1 MKPYLSASRKGT
13 RRVRPS
19 GPSGLDLRLKSAAL
33 TSVVFGLGW
42 LASPPVRAAPPESTE
57 QQVTHA
63 VVEGR
68 VLEAGGSRAPV
79 SGAVILLVDAGEDA
93 RPGKPARTLL
103 DPDAIA
109 WSLQTETDSEG
120 RFAIPNVPIGN
131 VRIIVVAGGYERLE
145 QWAAAPSEA
154 PISVYLRSER
164 GGAYR
169 TEVVTA
175 RETVATPDHV
185 IDAQAARHHAGGAD
199 DPLIATLNLPGVA
212 RSPGGLGLMS
222 LRGGNPT
229 ETGYYLDGH
238 PVPRAFHVVPIAS
251 VVSPPMV
258 DRVELSPGN
267 YGPAFGSFSG
277 GLVQVMSRQGR
288 RDGVHGQAHLDLFDL
303 GATMEA
309 PVGPGSV
316 HVGWRRSHID
326 GVLRAAETV
335 TGPTGIL
342 LPTYWDYLGRFD
354 IPVRAGHRLTL
365 RALGAGDSL
374 RDRGPDP
381 VPGERPNLFAFS
393 ASFHRFDLD
402 YRVADGDWRV
412 LLSPSLRLD
421 SSRIEQEALIRRDAN
436 VFSGRVEVE
445 NDVREWLTVQ
455 VGSDLVYERWRR
467 RERVPEQFGGDFLD
481 SDQLEVDRQLKGEQL
496 RLGLWLAPALRVRNW
511 SIVPSLR
518 MNLFSYASRQFLGFD
533 PRLEVRGQVHRKAE
547 LFAKLGLYS
556 TPVVLTNGGAG
567 ANLITNNG
575 TLFGGVADVP
585 NYLIAYF
592 DPGIEGEIRNG
603 SAGVARTVQASTG
616 VEAQLPWELTVRGT
630 VFWREVLPTTVPYIT
645 DGGGL
650 DFTTSRRRSMG
661 VEVLLRR
668 ALGSRVDG
676 WVGYTLMSAAVQRG
690 GLPWEQGR
698 LPWLPAQFDQR
709 HNFVLLA
716 SVALPRGFRFG
727 ARFRV
732 VSGNPLETVLG
743 AEMINSPYGTYYRPI
758 RGERGTTYQP
768 VFHQLDLRIDKRWPL
783 RRVAVTAYL
792 DVQNVYDRRYPEVL
806 VYSRDWAQQ
815 SSLIGLPIYPSF
827 GVQVDY

>member
-1 MKPYLSASRKGT
+1 MLI
-13 RRVRPS
+13 
-19 GPSGLDLRLKSAAL
+19 
-33 TSVVFGLGW
+33 GLGW
-42 LASPPVRAAPPESTE
+42 APPAHAAPPDSSE
-57 QQVTHA
+57 QQVAHA
-63 VVEGR
+63 LVEGR

-79 SGAVILLVDAGEDA
+79 SGAVILLVDAGDEA
-93 RPGKPARTLL
+93 RPGKPARTPL

-109 WSLQTETDSEG
+109 WSLQTETDSDG
-120 RFAIPNVPIGN
+120 RFAIADVPIGN
-131 VRIIVVAGGYERLE
+131 VRVVVVAGGYERLE
-145 QWAAAPSEA
+145 QWAVAPSET
-154 PISVYLRSER
+154 PIHVYLRSER

-169 TEVVTA
+169 TEVVTE
-175 RETVATPDHV
+175 RETLVTPDHV
-185 IDAQAARHHAGGAD
+185 VDAQAARHHAGGAD

-229 ETGYYLDGH
+229 ETGYYIDGH

-267 YGPAFGSFSG
+267 YGPGYGSFSG
-277 GLVQVMSRQGR
+277 GLIQVMSREGR
-288 RDGVHGQAHLDLFDL
+288 RDGIHGQAHVDLFDL

-316 HVGWRRSHID
+316 HVGVRRSHLD
-326 GVLRAAETV
+326 AVLRAAETV

-354 IPVRAGHRLTL
+354 IPVRDGHRLTL
-365 RALGAGDSL
+365 RALGAGDRL
-374 RDRGPDP
+374 RDRGPNP
-381 VPGERPNLFAFS
+381 VPGERPNLFDFS
-393 ASFHRFDLD
+393 SSFHRFDLD
-402 YRVADGDWRV
+402 YRVSDGGWRV

-421 SSRIEQEALIRRDAN
+421 SSRLEQDALVRRDAN

-445 NDVREWLTVQ
+445 NDVRKWLTVQ
-455 VGSDLVYERWRR
+455 IGSDLVYERWRR
-467 RERVPEQFGGDFLD
+467 RERLPEQFGGDFLD
-481 SDQLEVDRQLKGEQL
+481 PDQLQVDSKLQGEQL
-496 RLGLWLAPALRVRNW
+496 RLGLWFAPALRVRGW

-518 MNLFSYASRQFLGFD
+518 MNLFSYASRQLLRFD
-533 PRLEVRGQVHRKAE
+533 PRLEVRGQVHAKAE

-556 TPVVLTNGGAG
+556 TPVVLTRGGMDAS

-585 NYLIAYF
+585 DYLIAYF
-592 DPGIEGEIRNG
+592 DPGIEGEIRDG
-603 SAGVARTVQASTG
+603 VAGAARTVQASTG
-616 VEAQLPWELTVRGT
+616 VEAQLPWELTLRST
-630 VFWREVLPTTVPYIT
+630 VFWREVLPTTVPSVFE
-645 DGGGL
+645 GGPTEI
-650 DFTTSRRRSMG
+650 TTSRRRSMG

-676 WVGYTLMSAAVQRG
+676 WIGYTLMSAIVQRDG
-690 GLPWEQGR
+690 QPWI
-698 LPWLPAQFDQR
+698 PAQFDQR

-743 AEMINSPYGTYYRPI
+743 AELVNSPYGWYYRPI
-758 RGERGTTYQP
+758 RGARGTTYQP
-768 VFHQLDLRIDKRWPL
+768 VFHQLDLRIDKRWAL
-783 RRVAVTAYL
+783 RRVGVTAYL
-792 DVQNVYDRRYPEVL
+792 DVQNVYDRRYPEVM
-806 VYSRDWAQQ
+806 VYTRDWSQQ
-815 SSLIGLPIYPSF
+815 SSLIGLPIYPSI

>member
-1 MKPYLSASRKGT
+1 MKPTA
-13 RRVRPS
+13 
-19 GPSGLDLRLKSAAL
+19 
-33 TSVVFGLGW
+33 
-42 LASPPVRAAPPESTE
+42 LASMLLGFSCLAAPIVHAAPPESPE
-57 QQVTHA
+57 QQIA
-63 VVEGR
+63 RSSVEGR

-79 SGAVILLVDAGEDA
+79 SGAVILLVDAGDEA
-93 RPGKPARTLL
+93 RPGKPARTPLN
-103 DPDAIA
+103 PDAVT
-109 WSLQTETDSEG
+109 WSLQTETDSDG
-120 RFAIPNVPIGN
+120 RFSIPDVPSGN
-131 VRIIVVAGGYERLE
+131 VRIVVVAGGYQRLE
-145 QWAAAPSEA
+145 QWAIAPSEA
-154 PISVYLRSER
+154 PISLYVQSEQ

-169 TEVVTA
+169 TEVVTE
-175 RETVATPDHV
+175 RETIVTPDHSV
-185 IDAQAARHHAGGAD
+185 DAQAARHHAGGAD
-199 DPLIATLNLPGVA
+199 DPLIATLNMPGVA

-238 PVPRAFHVVPIAS
+238 PIPRAFHVVPIAS

-258 DRVELSPGN
+258 DRVDLSPGN
-267 YGPAFGSFSG
+267 YGPGYGGFSG
-277 GLVQVMSRQGR
+277 GLIHVLSREGR
-288 RDGVHGQAHLDLFDL
+288 RDGIHGQAHVDLFDL

-316 HVGWRRSHID
+316 HFGWRRSHLD
-326 GVLRAAETV
+326 AVLRAAETV

-354 IPVRAGHRLTL
+354 MPVRAGHRLTL

-374 RDRGPDP
+374 RGRGPDP
-381 VPGERPNLFAFS
+381 VPGQSPNLFVFS
-393 ASFHRFDLD
+393 SSFHRFDLD
-402 YRVADGDWRV
+402 YRVSENDWRV

-421 SSRIEQEALIRRDAN
+421 SSRLEQEFLVRRDAN

-445 NDVREWLTVQ
+445 NDVRDWLTVQ

-467 RERVPEQFGGDFLD
+467 RERVVEQFGGDIRD
-481 SDQLEVDRQLKGEQL
+481 PDQLQSDMELKGEQL
-496 RLGLWLAPALRVRNW
+496 RLGLWLAPALRVRKW

-518 MNLFSYASRQFLGFD
+518 MNLFSYAGRQLLRFD
-533 PRLEVRGQVHRKAE
+533 PRLEVRGLVHPKVE

-556 TPVVLTNGGAG
+556 TPVVVTGGGTG

-585 NYLIAYF
+585 DYLIAYF

-616 VEAQLPWELTVRGT
+616 VEAQLPWELTMRGT
-630 VFWREVLPTTVPYIT
+630 VFWREVLPTTVPVLF
-645 DGGGL
+645 DEGGL
-650 DFTTSRRRSMG
+650 EITTSRRRSMG
-661 VEVLLRR
+661 VELLLRR
-668 ALGSRVDG
+668 ALGARVDG
-676 WVGYTLMSAAVQRG
+676 WIGYTLMSARVLRDEQ
-690 GLPWEQGR
+690 PWI
-698 LPWLPAQFDQR
+698 PAQFDQR
-709 HNFVLLA
+709 HNFVMLA

-743 AEMINSPYGTYYRPI
+743 AEMVNSSYGTYYRPI
-758 RGERGTTYQP
+758 RGDRGTTYQP
-768 VFHQLDLRIDKRWPL
+768 VFHQLDLRIDKRWTM
-783 RRVAVTAYL
+783 RRVSVTAYL

-806 VYSRDWAQQ
+806 VYTRDWASR